1 MPRRLAYLIL
11 IFVFVALCSCKKA
24 KPVPKAAPTKAY
36 KASELTIYCTDRFRS
51 SGLEGTIIP
60 DFSKKY
66 NCKINLVMQ
75 GDTADLASSL
85 SVADST
91 TVDLVIGLT
100 NSFAWSDSL
109 LDWFE
114 PINLNSGITLS
125 RDANFDSSKRLIPYG
140 YSYLS
145 LVYDTRQLSSPPTSF
160 GSMQDAT
167 YISQM
172 AICDPNRSG
181 LGRATLLWL
190 RALFGE
196 RGHEV
201 AWSSL
206 RKNIGIAFASQEEAF
221 SALKDGRYA
230 MILGYSTIPA
240 MFLEQDSE
248 AVYFK
253 SQMLEEG
260 SFRYIEGIGLHRNN
274 RNPEMAQLFIEHL
287 LSSGSQ
293 HMVMYKLG
301 LFPANSKTS
310 MPISFSRVP
319 VYSFSVDNRLSEEQ
333 ISTGLST
340 WLSFWN
346 NLFNLRY
353 LD

>member
-1 MPRRLAYLIL
+1 MQRRLALWVLIAVSL
-11 IFVFVALCSCKKA
+11 TSFACKKA
-24 KPVPKAAPTKAY
+24 KPTPKATPDKVY
-36 KASELTIYCTDRFRS
+36 PASELTIYVTDRFRS

-60 DFSKKY
+60 DFSKKF
-66 NCKINLVMQ
+66 NCKINLVLR

-85 SVADST
+85 NVPDSVG
-91 TVDLVIGLT
+91 VDLVLGLT
-100 NSFAWSDSL
+100 NSFAVSDSL

-114 PINLNSGITLS
+114 PYALNSATSLA
-125 RDANFDSSKRLIPYG
+125 RDAKFDGSNRLIPYG

-206 RKNIGIAFASQEEAF
+206 RKNIGMAFASQEEAIA
-221 SALKDGRYA
+221 ALKEGRYA
-230 MILGYSTIPA
+230 MILAYNTLPA
-240 MFLEQDSE
+240 MFTEQDSE
-248 AVYFK
+248 TNYFK

-260 SFRYIEGIGLHRNN
+260 SFRYIETAGIHKNR
-274 RNPEMAQLFIEHL
+274 RNPEMAKLFIDHL
-287 LSSGSQ
+287 LSPSSQ
-293 HMVMYKLG
+293 KMMMYKLG
-301 LFPANSKTS
+301 LFPANSKTALP
-310 MPISFSRVP
+310 MSFSRVP
-319 VYSFSVDNRLSEEQ
+319 VYSFSVDNRLTPEQ
-333 ISTGLST
+333 ISTGLGT
-340 WLSFWN
+340 WLGYWN

>member
-1 MPRRLAYLIL
+1 MKRLLPFVLI
-11 IFVFVALCSCKKA
+11 IAVMIIPACKKA
-24 KPVPKAAPTKAY
+24 KPVPKAVPTRTY
-36 KASELTIYCTDRFRS
+36 KASELTIYATDRFRS
-51 SGLEGTIIP
+51 SGLESAIVA
-60 DFSKKY
+60 DFSRKY
-66 NCKINLVMQ
+66 NCKVNIVLQ
-75 GDTADLASSL
+75 GDTSGLASSV

-91 TVDLVIGLT
+91 VVDLVIGLT
-100 NSFAWSDSL
+100 NSFAYNDSL
-109 LDWFE
+109 LTNFA
-114 PINLNSGITLS
+114 PFNLNSAISLA
-125 RDANFDSSKRLIPYG
+125 RDASFDSSKRLIPYG

-201 AWSSL
+201 AWASL
-206 RKNIGIAFASQEEAF
+206 RKNIGVAFASQEEAF
-221 SALKDGRYA
+221 AALKEGRFA
-230 MILGYSTIPA
+230 MILAYNTLPA
-240 MFLEQDSE
+240 MWLEQDSE

-260 SFRYIEGIGLHRNN
+260 SFRYIEGIGIHKNR
-274 RNPEMAQLFIEHL
+274 RNPEMAELFIEHL

-301 LFPANSKTS
+301 LFPASSKTS
-310 MPISFSRVP
+310 MPMSFARTP
-319 VYSFSVDNRLSEEQ
+319 VYSFSVDNRLPAAL
-333 ISTGLST
+333 ISTDMAG
-340 WLSFWN
+340 WLNFWN

-353 LD
+353 LN